1 MKPVL
6 KLPEAKS
13 GCPSSAAWNGMFN
26 QPLDIAFDPDD
37 NFANGFEPSADLDDD
52 ATIEALASQLLLLI
66 NPGDEDAALQQF
78 TAYQELQAGAEDS
91 EPVELLK
98 DVIDWKSG
106 FLVDDDDPGNCIDA
120 IAELAARWNLRIEWG
135 VEDPTDDEFLA
146 STDVASLIAVAFDRL
161 REYGYTLWT
170 WDTGTDA
177 TAGWI
182 TLSRDDE
189 AMRVIAGELG
199 IDVRTGAA

>member
-1 MKPVL
+1 MTSHD
-6 KLPEAKS
+6 E
-13 GCPSSAAWNGMFN
+13 
-26 QPLDIAFDPDD
+26 FDPDD
-37 NFANGFEPSADLDDD
+37 NFANGFEPTADLDDD
-52 ATIEALASQLLLLI
+52 ATIEALAWQLLLLI
-66 NPGDEDAALQQF
+66 NPGDEDSALQQF

-106 FLVDDDDPGNCIDA
+106 FLVDDDDPGTCIDA

>member
-1 MKPVL
+1 MTSHD
-6 KLPEAKS
+6 PE
-13 GCPSSAAWNGMFN
+13 
-26 QPLDIAFDPDD
+26 FDPDD

-52 ATIEALASQLLLLI
+52 ATIEALAWQLLLLI

-106 FLVDDDDPGNCIDA
+106 FLVDDDDPGTCIDA

>member
-1 MKPVL
+1 MN
-6 KLPEAKS
+6 
-13 GCPSSAAWNGMFN
+13 PSE
-26 QPLDIAFDPDD
+26 FDPDD
-37 NFANGFEPSADLDDD
+37 NFANALHDSAAELDDD
-52 ATIEALASQLLLLI
+52 ASVEALVWQLLLLI

-78 TAYQELQAGAEDS
+78 AAYQDALADGDEDVG
-91 EPVELLK
+91 PVWRLK

-106 FLVDDDDPGNCIDA
+106 FHVDDEDPATCIDA
-120 IAELAARWNLRIEWG
+120 INELVARWNLRIDWG
-135 VEDPTDDEFLA
+135 VEDVSDDDFLA
-146 STDVASLIAVAFDRL
+146 QADVASLLAVAFDRL

-182 TLSRDDE
+182 TQSRDDE
-189 AMRVIAGELG
+189 AMRVVAGELG

>member
-1 MKPVL
+1 MTSHD
-6 KLPEAKS
+6 PE
-13 GCPSSAAWNGMFN
+13 
-26 QPLDIAFDPDD
+26 FDPDD

-52 ATIEALASQLLLLI
+52 ATIEALAWQLLLLI

-106 FLVDDDDPGNCIDA
+106 FLVGDDDPATCIDA
-120 IAELAARWNLRIEWG
+120 LAELAARWNLRIEWG

-146 STDVASLIAVAFDRL
+146 SADVASLIAVAFDRL

-170 WDTGTDA
+170 WDTGTDV
-177 TAGWI
+177 TGGWI
-182 TLSRDDE
+182 TLTRDDE